1 MEQNRMIM
9 FCHFHLLNMH
19 PCFYVRNDMSISSV
33 SAEPCYTFSEELAN
47 AITHGIGIVFAI
59 SALGVLTA
67 FSTVFGTIWHIVS
80 CSIYSGTMI
89 LMYTA
94 STLYHSIPW
103 PKAKKVFRILDHAAI
118 FLLIAGT
125 YTPFTLVSLNGP
137 WGWSL
142 FGIIWG
148 LAVAGILCEIF
159 FLGRYRFL
167 ALCIYIGMGWAVVAA
182 AKPLISAVPF
192 NGLLL
197 LLTGGIF
204 YTVGIIFYVFE
215 KIPYN
220 HAIWHL
226 FVLAGTVF
234 QFFAI
239 LLYVIPVF
247 N

>member
-1 MEQNRMIM
+1 MA
-9 FCHFHLLNMH
+9 
-19 PCFYVRNDMSISSV
+19 SS
-33 SAEPCYTFSEELAN
+33 SSTQRYTFYEELAN
-47 AITHGIGIVFAI
+47 SITHGIGLLFAV

-67 FSTVFGTIWHIVS
+67 FSSVFGTVWHIVS
-80 CSIYSGTMI
+80 CSVYSATMI
-89 LMYTA
+89 LMYAA

-103 PKAKKVFRILDHAAI
+103 PKAKKVLRILDHSAI

-142 FGIIWG
+142 FGVIWG
-148 LAVAGILCEIF
+148 LAVLGILCEIF
-159 FLGRYRFL
+159 LLRKYRFL
-167 ALCIYIGMGWAVVAA
+167 AVSIYVAMGWTIVVAT
-182 AKPLISAVPF
+182 KPLLSTVPM

-197 LLTGGIF
+197 LLIGGLF
-204 YTVGIIFYVFE
+204 YTVGIIFYVSRKMPFH
-215 KIPYN
+215 
-220 HAIWHL
+220 HAVWHL

-247 N
+247 S